1 MANLARGTLRVA
13 LTAFCFGCLFSGSN
27 LFPQVPCK
35 ASGMFARAG
44 KLVRMDRS
52 ELVLTVGSTPDLQKQ
67 QPKQQQQQVVF
78 AIGSCARVDAIAAGE
93 TINVVYAKDS
103 NRNTAFRIQRA
114 LDIEGSKAENLGVA
128 ELVLPPALTNE
139 ILDAVGLGTN
149 TDDNASHRLAR
160 NFAENRAAGVV
171 THVSVLSPFETE
183 LDVAAQNQA
192 SKTPPLRFRLSLVT
206 QVKGIL
212 RTGVPVAVYYEE
224 GRSPYTATR
233 VIVNPQ

>member
-1 MANLARGTLRVA
+1 MANLVRRTHRLV
-13 LTAFCFGCLFSGSN
+13 LTAFSFGCLFSGSN
-27 LFPQVPCK
+27 LFSQVPCK
-35 ASGMFARAG
+35 PAPGMFARAG

-52 ELVLTVGSTPDLQKQ
+52 ELVLTVGTDPQKQ
-67 QPKQQQQQVVF
+67 QPKQSQQQVVF
-78 AIGSCARVDAIAAGE
+78 AIGSCARVDAISPGE
-93 TINVVYAKDS
+93 TINVAYAKDS
-103 NRNTAFRIQRA
+103 NRNTAFRIQRS
-114 LDIEGSKAENLGVA
+114 LDIQDGSKAESLGVA

-149 TDDNASHRLAR
+149 SDDNATHRLSR

-183 LDVAAQNQA
+183 LDVTAQNQA
-192 SKTPPLRFRLSLVT
+192 SKAPPLRFRLSLIT